1 MPPVHRDPGS
11 LGYKTGNFSGDSEV
25 NLVRIIGWD
34 TDCVVAA
41 QQVTFLPD
49 NLSPPPGLVYRYI
62 NVTPSRCPVVS
73 GVLEFDVPPSFIE
86 ENQATPNDVKLCLVR
101 NLSWTC
107 LITNAQGMKND
118 FVRYHA
124 ICPEFSLFAVTLSN
138 ETQGVPGGVVFT
150 TQPAAPE
157 YTPSDPAI
165 PVISRSALSAAT
177 TDPDEGNSV
186 VPVGI
191 VAMVLCVLA
200 IAVIVIFSTGNWR

>member
-49 NLSPPPGLVYRYI
+49 NLSPPPGLVYQYI